1 MFGRAKGYCTNWT
14 GCPDGQAKRPV
25 LLSAVNCQTCGS
37 PLAPVQ
43 DSGKVSR
50 LGLGILVLFVVA
62 LAATATVITKQQTQQ
77 QAVSPEPDGKP
88 AAPMPALP
96 PPTPEPVRQALT
108 GPLPPITTEDRG
120 AYGVIEIG
128 ATGIKAFIFDIDR
141 AERDP
146 ECRRDQDEYIKCL
159 GLTTLDTINRGAII
173 AGSEP
178 DTVKA
183 VVRHHDT
190 LTQEHMISPA
200 RIFIVG
206 SSSVAMAPHRD
217 NILAMVTQTIKP
229 RHPMEFIT
237 AEREAAYGFEGALG
251 MIPAQWRAD
260 RDRRA
265 LSLDIGGGNSKGAYR
280 EVAGRSDGLVTY
292 DIPYGTKS
300 FVKYIVDNVPG
311 GGFAERADR
320 ARAERIDPQVRSIAT
335 RLSGIGNRD
344 RVYLMGGIIFALV
357 THTQPDTKAS
367 FPIVELRHIDSLML
381 TASRPDAV
389 SVLCTENPRLAGSK
403 NLKRACDSFQPDDLI
418 AGLELLRS
426 FVKEMRL
433 DNKRL
438 FFMRDSMFAWPMGY
452 AIAKVRGDANR
463 P

>member
-14 GCPDGQAKRPV
+14 GCPDGQSKRPV
-25 LLSAVNCQTCGS
+25 LLSAGQCQTCGS
-37 PLAPVQ
+37 PVVPLQ
-43 DSGKVSR
+43 DNGGVSR
-50 LGLGILVLFVVA
+50 VGLGVLILFVIA
-62 LAATATVITKQQTQQ
+62 LAATAAVITQQ
-77 QAVSPEPDGKP
+77 QPSSGRGAEATPV
-88 AAPMPALP
+88 LP
-96 PPTPEPVRQALT
+96 PAPAPEPVKQALT

-141 AERDP
+141 AEQDP
-146 ECRRDQDEYIKCL
+146 ECTRDQDEYIKCL
-159 GLTTLDTINRGAII
+159 GLATLDTIDRGAII
-173 AGSEP
+173 SGSEP
-178 DTVKA
+178 DTVRA
-183 VVRHHDT
+183 VVRQHDT

-206 SSSVAMAPHRD
+206 SSSVATVSHRD

-280 EVAGRSDGLVTY
+280 EIAGLVTY

-300 FVKYIVDNVPG
+300 FVKHIRDRVPG
-311 GGFAERADR
+311 ASFAARAAAARADL
-320 ARAERIDPQVRSIAT
+320 IDPQIRSIAT

-367 FPIVELRHIDSLML
+367 FPIVEMRHIDGLMQK
-381 TASRPDAV
+381 ASRPDAV
-389 SVLCTENPRLAGSK
+389 SVLCTDNPRLTTNK
-403 NLKRACDSFQPDDLI
+403 NLKRACDSFQPEDLI

-426 FVKEMRL
+426 FIKEMRL

-438 FFMRDSMFAWPMGY
+438 FFMRDSMFAWPMGF
-452 AIAKVRGDANR
+452 AIAKVRGDASR